1 MQGISHYNILR
12 QFTCI
17 SRRHYRSGRP
27 PPASASVVIVSVVPR
42 AAGCCCRRG
51 RAGTRGR
58 RDRPATPPRGASLLN
73 VLITGYVPSY
83 DLIIKKCAARSHA
96 GVTRMSGPSL
106 TAESCEQFKINRR
119 VASCA
124 VRLSGV
130 GHREEAC
137 SECGRSYSREKS
149 TPACTRP
156 YKVLKCFT
164 SKLHK
169 LKLKAYLLFTTLLA
183 TSDMKL

>member
-124 VRLSGV
+124 VRLSGCPAWGIV
-130 GHREEAC
+130 RKPAA
-137 SECGRSYSREKS
+137 SAVAL
-149 TPACTRP
+149 TPERNP
-156 YKVLKCFT
+156 HPPVLDRIK
-164 SKLHK
+164 
-169 LKLKAYLLFTTLLA
+169 Y
-183 TSDMKL
+183 